1 VISPAGKQRERRV
14 SARRLSEET
23 QHVATKVAIDEGP
36 GGFGGTQNPAD
47 ALDFLARVASNAG
60 DDADSRAAASGQQLN
75 RPDHQIARFGPSPTL
90 TESTPTSTSPNF
102 RGAST
107 APGYINYRPIS
118 EGHLSVAGAQKLLQ
132 RYRENYHSFFPIAN
146 EQILDPKNIFS
157 IAHEEPHLLTAILTI
172 ASKDDP
178 EYSTIHSAVSDHM
191 QRLVSALVYTGP
203 ADVEAVEA
211 LLILAE
217 WAPQP
222 YSFMAKVGRGEEDR
236 GAWMQVGLAV
246 RLGYLQGL
254 DQTSREIQ
262 KGNGDTKRRRL
273 AWAGE

>member
-1 VISPAGKQRERRV
+1 MSKQR
-14 SARRLSEET
+14 ATAKRLSEDT
-23 QHVATKVAIDEGP
+23 QDIVTEVAMDEGP
-36 GGFGGTQNPAD
+36 SGFSGTQNPAD

-60 DDADSRAAASGQQLN
+60 DDSDSRPTASGQQIN
-75 RPDHQIARFGPSPTL
+75 RPDHQMARFGGPSPAL
-90 TESTPTSTSPNF
+90 TESTPLSTSPNF
-102 RGAST
+102 GAST
-107 APGYINYRPIS
+107 TPGYFNYRPIS
-118 EGHLSVAGAQKLLQ
+118 EGQVPVLGAQKLLQ
-132 RYRENYHSFFPIAN
+132 RYRESYHSFFPIAN

-157 IAHEEPHLLTAILTI
+157 KAHEEPHLLTAILTI

-178 EYSTIHSAVSDHM
+178 EYSSIHSAVSDHM

-203 ADVEAVEA
+203 AGVEAVEA

-246 RLGYLQGL
+246 RLGYLQGI
-254 DQTSREIQ
+254 DQASREVR

-273 AWAGE
+273 AWAGECSTF

>member
-1 VISPAGKQRERRV
+1 M
-14 SARRLSEET
+14 RLSEDT
-23 QHVATKVAIDEGP
+23 QDVATEVAIDEGTS
-36 GGFGGTQNPAD
+36 GFGGTQNPAD

-60 DDADSRAAASGQQLN
+60 DDSDSRPAAASGQQLN
-75 RPDHQIARFGPSPTL
+75 HPDHQMARFGPSPTL
-90 TESTPTSTSPNF
+90 TEPTPMSTSPNF
-102 RGAST
+102 GAST
-107 APGYINYRPIS
+107 YINYGPIS
-118 EGHLSVAGAQKLLQ
+118 DGHLSVSEAQKLLQ
-132 RYRENYHSFFPIAN
+132 RYRDSYHSFFPIAN

-157 IAHEEPHLLTAILTI
+157 KAHEEPHLLTAILTI

-203 ADVEAVEA
+203 AGVEAVEA

-254 DQTSREIQ
+254 DQTSREVQ
-262 KGNGDTKRRRL
+262 KGNGNGDTKRRRL
-273 AWAGE
+273 AWAGEYPTFRMTLMR

>member
-1 VISPAGKQRERRV
+1 MPVGRQRADRGRRASTRQRSDV
-14 SARRLSEET
+14 
-23 QHVATKVAIDEGP
+23 VAIDEGP
-36 GGFGGTQNPAD
+36 SGFSGTQNPAD

-60 DDADSRAAASGQQLN
+60 DDSDSRPAASGQQLN
-75 RPDHQIARFGPSPTL
+75 RPDHKMARFGPSPSL
-90 TESTPTSTSPNF
+90 TASTPVSTSPNF
-102 RGAST
+102 GAPT
-107 APGYINYRPIS
+107 APGYINYKPIQ
-118 EGHLSVAGAQKLLQ
+118 EGHLTIVEAQKLLQ
-132 RYRENYHSFFPIAN
+132 RYHESYHSFFPIAN

-157 IAHEEPHLLTAILTI
+157 KAHEEPHLLTAILTI
-172 ASKDDP
+172 ASKDES
-178 EYSTIHSAVSDHM
+178 EYSPIHSAVSDHM
-191 QRLVSALVYTGP
+191 QHLISALVYTGP

-222 YSFMAKVGRGEEDR
+222 YSFMTKVGRGEEDR

-254 DQTSREIQ
+254 DQTSREIR

-273 AWAGE
+273 AWTGGCSKFLI